1 MYIGTHARIPFDIS
15 FHTRQVGI
23 ENKYQ
28 QDQLDKK
35 LSIKFYRYDVRR
47 INKDYA
53 IN

>member
-1 MYIGTHARIPFDIS
+1 MAHMPDWPSDIY

-35 LSIKFYRYDVRR
+35 LSIKIYRYEVRR
-47 INKDYA
+47 IHPDYT